1 MQRWEYR
8 VISLRDGTYTTTLN
22 EYGREGWEL
31 VSVTSQLHEASAPD
45 QGGGMPMPRALG
57 RLEDAAAKLNKLG
70 AAGSTDAPTDATS
83 NLLWVLR
90 RPLPEDRPDDAFAGG
105 FDS

>member
-8 VISLRDGTYTTTLN
+8 VVSLRNGRYTATLN

-31 VSVTSQLHEASAPD
+31 VSVVSDNRDVATPE
-45 QGGGMPMPRALG
+45 QGRSVPMPRALG

-70 AAGSTDAPTDATS
+70 DSPETAAEATS

-90 RPLPEDRPDDAFAGG
+90 RPLHEDEAFAFGDGG
-105 FDS
+105 DIS